1 MATSIG
7 PIAASP
13 TRRASGPPGRYPAS
27 TRTNAASQHPVRAAP
42 RIRTWIRRTR
52 TAGVYPARREV
63 PRPTRTHGPSR
74 RPRDRCRVVSTA
86 PRCTTCQ
93 LPPEATPTS
102 SRRRFG
108 LSGARRGLVRSPSP
122 GRPGAAGTLPRGNP
136 TPGGETATH
145 AHHLGPERP
154 RPRRG
159 PRGGLLRE
167 QHAHDRADHGAER
180 RTVNRRLT
188 GTVAG
193 RLGGT
198 VRRGVAGDRRL
209 HAGHDADQDGRQA

>member
-13 TRRASGPPGRYPAS
+13 TRRSSGPPGRYPAS
-27 TRTNAASQHPVRAAP
+27 TRTNAESQHPVRAAP

-52 TAGVYPARREV
+52 TGGVYPARREV
-63 PRPTRTHGPSR
+63 PRPTGTHGSSPGA
-74 RPRDRCRVVSTA
+74 RDRCRVLLTA

-108 LSGARRGLVRSPSP
+108 SSGGCLYTSAREP
-122 GRPGAAGTLPRGNP
+122 TL
-136 TPGGETATH
+136 GGETATH

-209 HAGHDADQDGRQA
+209 HAGHDAAQDGRQAAHGPRQPGLPAVLPA